1 MGGKEMRNCKELKHE
16 KNGNVTEKI
25 GKNKGKTKKV
35 SKDESLLSF
44 DLFLEGKEHSA
55 YKFMGAHFITE
66 NRKRGVRF
74 TTWAPRASKIYV
86 IGDFNNWE
94 LKEEYSMEKINERG
108 IWSLFLPKLEEGIK
122 YKFAVV
128 NECGNNTVYKADPYA
143 FKSELR
149 PNTASVLTKIK
160 SFRWGDKRWL
170 NKREKEGLDNKP
182 MNIYELHLG
191 SWKRKDGEFMT
202 YEEISEIL
210 VEYIK
215 EMGYTHVEFM
225 PINEHPLDASWGY
238 QGVGYYSVT
247 SRYGD
252 LNGLKNLI
260 NKLHKNNIGV
270 LLDWVPS
277 HFCKDEHGLFMFDGS
292 PTYEY
297 EAWWK
302 ANNEGWGTCNFDL
315 GRPEVKS
322 FLFSNAMYWINEF
335 HVDGL
340 RVDAVSNMLYLDY
353 GREYGE
359 WEPNI
364 YGGNGNLEAI
374 SFLKELNTIIKKE
387 GKGAITVAEES
398 TSWEGITKPVE
409 EDGLGFDYKW
419 NMGWMND
426 TLSYIELDPIYRKY
440 HHNKMNFSMMYN
452 YSEKFILPIS
462 HDEVVHG
469 KKSLINK
476 MWGDDWKKYAGLRLY
491 ASFMM
496 GHPGKKLMFMGC
508 EFGQFVEWREWE
520 ELQWNVIEEFDI
532 HRIRLYASFMM
543 GHPGKK
549 LMFMGCEFGQFVE
562 WREWEE
568 LQWNVIEEFDIHR
581 KTKEYFKAL
590 NKFYLENSSLWSL
603 DYEEEGFKWIDA
615 DNLEESVLSFIR
627 IGKKKKEKL
636 IFICN
641 FTPEVYYDFK
651 VGVPELGEY
660 VEVFNSD
667 SLEFGGAGNIMG
679 DSILKAT
686 EESFKDF
693 DYSISVK
700 VPPLGTLVL
709 KVK

>member
-1 MGGKEMRNCKELKHE
+1 MRNYKELKHE

-25 GKNKGKTKKV
+25 GENKGKSKKV
-35 SKDESLLSF
+35 SKDENLLNF
-44 DLFLEGKEHSA
+44 DLFLDGKEHLA
-55 YKFMGAHFITE
+55 YKFMGAHFVTE
-66 NRKRGVRF
+66 NRKKGIRF
-74 TTWAPRASKIYV
+74 TTWASRSSKIYV

-108 IWSLFLPKLEEGIK
+108 IWSLFVPKLEEGIK

-182 MNIYELHLG
+182 MNIYEIHLG
-191 SWKRKDGEFMT
+191 SWKRKNGEFMT

-210 VEYIK
+210 PEYIK

-252 LNGLKNLI
+252 LNGLKTLI

-297 EAWWK
+297 DAWWK

-335 HVDGL
+335 HIDGL

-359 WEPNI
+359 WETNI

-374 SFLKELNTIIKKE
+374 AFLKELNTIIKKE

-532 HRIRLYASFMM
+532 HR
-543 GHPGKK
+543 
-549 LMFMGCEFGQFVE
+549 
-562 WREWEE
+562 
-568 LQWNVIEEFDIHR
+568 
-581 KTKEYFKAL
+581 KTQEYFRVL
-590 NKFYLENSSLWSL
+590 NHFYLENNSLWSL
-603 DYEEEGFKWIDA
+603 DYEEEGFRWIDA
-615 DNLEESVLSFIR
+615 DNSEQSVLSFIR
-627 IGKKKKEKL
+627 IGKNKKEKL

-679 DSILKAT
+679 DNILEAT

-693 DYSISVK
+693 DYSINVK

-709 KVK
+709 KLK

>member
-1 MGGKEMRNCKELKHE
+1 MRNCKELKHE

-25 GKNKGKTKKV
+25 GKNKGKSKRV

-86 IGDFNNWE
+86 IGDFNNWD
-94 LKEEYSMEKINERG
+94 LKEEYSMKKINERG

-202 YEEISEIL
+202 YEEISEVL

-252 LNGLKNLI
+252 LNGLKTLI

-374 SFLKELNTIIKKE
+374 AFLKELNTIIKKE

-532 HRIRLYASFMM
+532 HR
-543 GHPGKK
+543 
-549 LMFMGCEFGQFVE
+549 
-562 WREWEE
+562 
-568 LQWNVIEEFDIHR
+568 

-590 NKFYLENSSLWSL
+590 NHFYLENSSLWSL

-615 DNLEESVLSFIR
+615 DNSEESVLSFIR
-627 IGKKKKEKL
+627 IGKNKKEKL

>member
-1 MGGKEMRNCKELKHE
+1 MRNCKKLKHE
-16 KNGNVTEKI
+16 KNGNVTEKM
-25 GKNKGKTKKV
+25 GKNKGKSKMV

-55 YKFMGAHFITE
+55 YKFMGAHFVTE

-74 TTWAPRASKIYV
+74 TTWAPSSSKIYV

-94 LKEEYSMEKINERG
+94 LREEYSMEKINERG
-108 IWSLFLPKLEEGIK
+108 IWSLFLPKLEEGIN

-191 SWKRKDGEFMT
+191 SWKRKNGEFMT
-202 YEEISEIL
+202 YEEISHIL
-210 VEYIK
+210 PKYIK
-215 EMGYTHVEFM
+215 DMGYTHVEFM

-252 LNGLKNLI
+252 LNGLKILI

-297 EAWWK
+297 GAWWK

-335 HVDGL
+335 HIDGL

-374 SFLKELNTIIKKE
+374 AFLKELNTIIKNE

-398 TSWEGITKPVE
+398 TSWEGITKPVKE
-409 EDGLGFDYKW
+409 GGLGFDYKW

-491 ASFMM
+491 T
-496 GHPGKKLMFMGC
+496 
-508 EFGQFVEWREWE
+508 
-520 ELQWNVIEEFDI
+520 
-532 HRIRLYASFMM
+532 SFMM

-590 NKFYLENSSLWSL
+590 NHFYLDNSSLWSL
-603 DYEEEGFKWIDA
+603 DYEEKGFKWIDA
-615 DNLEESVLSFIR
+615 DNSEQGVFSFMR
-627 IGKKKKEKL
+627 IGKNKKEKL

-651 VGVPELGEY
+651 VGVQKLGEY

-667 SLEFGGAGNIMG
+667 ALEFGGAGNIMG

>member
-1 MGGKEMRNCKELKHE
+1 MEGKEMRNCKKLKHE
-16 KNGNVTEKI
+16 KNGNVTEKM
-25 GKNKGKTKKV
+25 GKNKGKSKRV

-55 YKFMGAHFITE
+55 YKFMGAHFVTE

-74 TTWAPRASKIYV
+74 TTWAPSSSKIYV

-108 IWSLFLPKLEEGIK
+108 IWSLFLPKLEEGIN

-191 SWKRKDGEFMT
+191 SWKRKNGEFMT
-202 YEEISEIL
+202 YEEISHIL
-210 VEYIK
+210 PEYIK
-215 EMGYTHVEFM
+215 DMGYTHVEFM

-252 LNGLKNLI
+252 LNGLKILI

-297 EAWWK
+297 GAWWK

-335 HVDGL
+335 HIDGL

-374 SFLKELNTIIKKE
+374 AFLKELNTIIKNE

-398 TSWEGITKPVE
+398 TSWEGITKPVKE
-409 EDGLGFDYKW
+409 GGLGFDYKW

-532 HRIRLYASFMM
+532 HR
-543 GHPGKK
+543 
-549 LMFMGCEFGQFVE
+549 
-562 WREWEE
+562 
-568 LQWNVIEEFDIHR
+568 
-581 KTKEYFKAL
+581 KTKEYFKVL
-590 NKFYLENSSLWSL
+590 NHFYLDNSSLWSL
-603 DYEEEGFKWIDA
+603 DYEEKGFKWIDA
-615 DNLEESVLSFIR
+615 DNSEQGVFSFMR
-627 IGKKKKEKL
+627 IGKNKKEKL

-651 VGVPELGEY
+651 VGVPKLGEY

-667 SLEFGGAGNIMG
+667 ALEFGGAGNIMG
-679 DSILKAT
+679 DSILKAK

>member
-1 MGGKEMRNCKELKHE
+1 MRNCKELKHE

-25 GKNKGKTKKV
+25 GKNKGKSKKV

-94 LKEEYSMEKINERG
+94 LKEEYSMKKINERG
-108 IWSLFLPKLEEGIK
+108 IWSLFLPKLEEGIN

-202 YEEISEIL
+202 YEEISEVL

-225 PINEHPLDASWGY
+225 PVNEHPLDASWGY

-252 LNGLKNLI
+252 LNGLKTLI

-315 GRPEVKS
+315 GKPEVKS

-353 GREYGE
+353 GRDYGE
-359 WEPNI
+359 WESNI

-374 SFLKELNTIIKKE
+374 AFLKELNTIIKKE
-387 GKGAITVAEES
+387 GKGVITVAEES
-398 TSWEGITKPVE
+398 TSWEGITKSVE
-409 EDGLGFDYKW
+409 EGGLGFDYKW

-532 HRIRLYASFMM
+532 HR
-543 GHPGKK
+543 
-549 LMFMGCEFGQFVE
+549 
-562 WREWEE
+562 
-568 LQWNVIEEFDIHR
+568 

-615 DNLEESVLSFIR
+615 DNSEESVLSFIR
-627 IGKKKKEKL
+627 IGKNKKEKL

>member
-16 KNGNVTEKI
+16 KNGNVTEKV
-25 GKNKGKTKKV
+25 GKNKGKSKKV

-94 LKEEYSMEKINERG
+94 LKEEYSMKKINERG

-202 YEEISEIL
+202 YEEISEVL

-252 LNGLKNLI
+252 LNGLKTLI

-374 SFLKELNTIIKKE
+374 AFLKELNTIIKKE

-476 MWGDDWKKYAGLRLY
+476 MWGDDWKKYAGLR
-491 ASFMM
+491 
-496 GHPGKKLMFMGC
+496 
-508 EFGQFVEWREWE
+508 V
-520 ELQWNVIEEFDI
+520 
-532 HRIRLYASFMM
+532 YASFMM

-615 DNLEESVLSFIR
+615 DNSEESVLSFIR
-627 IGKKKKEKL
+627 IGKNKKEKL

-660 VEVFNSD
+660 VEAFNSD
-667 SLEFGGAGNIMG
+667 ALEFGGAGNIMG

>member
-1 MGGKEMRNCKELKHE
+1 MRNCKKLKHE

-25 GKNKGKTKKV
+25 GKNKGKSKRV

-55 YKFMGAHFITE
+55 YKFMGAHFVTE

-74 TTWAPRASKIYV
+74 TTWAPSSSKIYV

-108 IWSLFLPKLEEGIK
+108 IWSLFLPKLEEGIN

-191 SWKRKDGEFMT
+191 SWKRKNGEFMT
-202 YEEISEIL
+202 YEEISHIL
-210 VEYIK
+210 PEYIK

-252 LNGLKNLI
+252 LNGLKILI

-297 EAWWK
+297 GAWWK

-335 HVDGL
+335 HIDGL

-374 SFLKELNTIIKKE
+374 AFLKELNTIIKNE

-398 TSWEGITKPVE
+398 TSWEGITKPVKE
-409 EDGLGFDYKW
+409 GGLGFDYKW

-532 HRIRLYASFMM
+532 HR
-543 GHPGKK
+543 
-549 LMFMGCEFGQFVE
+549 
-562 WREWEE
+562 
-568 LQWNVIEEFDIHR
+568 
-581 KTKEYFKAL
+581 KTKEYFKGL
-590 NKFYLENSSLWSL
+590 NHFYLDNSSLWSL
-603 DYEEEGFKWIDA
+603 DYEEKGFKWIDA
-615 DNLEESVLSFIR
+615 DNSEQGVFSFMR
-627 IGKKKKEKL
+627 IGKNKKEKL

-651 VGVPELGEY
+651 VGVPKLGEY

-667 SLEFGGAGNIMG
+667 ALEFGGAGNIMG
-679 DSILKAT
+679 DSILKAR

>member
-1 MGGKEMRNCKELKHE
+1 MRNCKELKHE

-25 GKNKGKTKKV
+25 GKNKGKSKKV

-122 YKFAVV
+122 YKFAVL

-202 YEEISEIL
+202 YEEISEVL
-210 VEYIK
+210 AEYIK

-252 LNGLKNLI
+252 LNGLKALI

-302 ANNEGWGTCNFDL
+302 ANNKGWGTCNFDL

-374 SFLKELNTIIKKE
+374 AFLKELNTIIKKE

-532 HRIRLYASFMM
+532 H
-543 GHPGKK
+543 KK
-549 LMFMGCEFGQFVE
+549 TQ
-562 WREWEE
+562 
-568 LQWNVIEEFDIHR
+568 
-581 KTKEYFKAL
+581 EYFKAL
-590 NKFYLENSSLWSL
+590 NHFYLENSSLWSL

-615 DNLEESVLSFIR
+615 DNSEESVLSFIR
-627 IGKKKKEKL
+627 IGKNKKEKL

>member
-1 MGGKEMRNCKELKHE
+1 MRNCKELKHE

-25 GKNKGKTKKV
+25 GENKGKSKKV
-35 SKDESLLSF
+35 SKDENLLNF
-44 DLFLEGKEHSA
+44 DLFLDGKEHLA
-55 YKFMGAHFITE
+55 YKFMGAHFVTE
-66 NRKRGVRF
+66 NRKKGIRF
-74 TTWAPRASKIYV
+74 TTWAPRSSKIYV

-94 LKEEYSMEKINERG
+94 LKEEYSMKKINERG

-202 YEEISEIL
+202 YEEISEVL

-252 LNGLKNLI
+252 LNGLKTLI

-335 HVDGL
+335 HIDGL

-374 SFLKELNTIIKKE
+374 AFLKELNTIIKKE

-532 HRIRLYASFMM
+532 HR
-543 GHPGKK
+543 
-549 LMFMGCEFGQFVE
+549 
-562 WREWEE
+562 
-568 LQWNVIEEFDIHR
+568 

-590 NKFYLENSSLWSL
+590 NHFYLENSSLWSL

-615 DNLEESVLSFIR
+615 DNSEESVLSFIR
-627 IGKKKKEKL
+627 IGKNKKEKL

-651 VGVPELGEY
+651 VGVPGLGEY

>member
-16 KNGNVTEKI
+16 KNGNVTEKV
-25 GKNKGKTKKV
+25 GKNKGKSKKV

-55 YKFMGAHFITE
+55 YKFMGAHFVTE

-108 IWSLFLPKLEEGIK
+108 IWSLFVPKLEEGIK

-252 LNGLKNLI
+252 LNGLKTLI

-335 HVDGL
+335 HIDGL

-374 SFLKELNTIIKKE
+374 AFLKELNTIIKKE

-532 HRIRLYASFMM
+532 HR
-543 GHPGKK
+543 
-549 LMFMGCEFGQFVE
+549 
-562 WREWEE
+562 
-568 LQWNVIEEFDIHR
+568 

-590 NKFYLENSSLWSL
+590 NHFYLENNSLWSL
-603 DYEEEGFKWIDA
+603 DYEEEGFRWIDA
-615 DNLEESVLSFIR
+615 DNSEESVLSFIR
-627 IGKKKKEKL
+627 IGKNKKEKL

-651 VGVPELGEY
+651 VGVPGLGEY

>member
-16 KNGNVTEKI
+16 KNGNVTEKM
-25 GKNKGKTKKV
+25 GKNKGKSKKV

-55 YKFMGAHFITE
+55 YKFMGANFVTE

-108 IWSLFLPKLEEGIK
+108 IWSLFVPKLEEGIK

-252 LNGLKNLI
+252 LNGLKTLI

-335 HVDGL
+335 HIDGL

-374 SFLKELNTIIKKE
+374 AFLKELNTIIKKE

-532 HRIRLYASFMM
+532 HR
-543 GHPGKK
+543 
-549 LMFMGCEFGQFVE
+549 
-562 WREWEE
+562 
-568 LQWNVIEEFDIHR
+568 

-590 NKFYLENSSLWSL
+590 NHFYLENNSLWSL
-603 DYEEEGFKWIDA
+603 DYEEEGFRWIDA
-615 DNLEESVLSFIR
+615 DNSEESVLSFIR
-627 IGKKKKEKL
+627 IGKNKKEKL

>member
-1 MGGKEMRNCKELKHE
+1 MRNYKELKHE

-25 GKNKGKTKKV
+25 GENKGKSKKM

-74 TTWAPRASKIYV
+74 TTWSPRASKIYI

-94 LKEEYSMEKINERG
+94 LKEEYSMKKINERG
-108 IWSLFLPKLEEGIK
+108 IWSLFIPKLEEGIK
-122 YKFAVV
+122 YKFAVE
-128 NECGNNTVYKADPYA
+128 NECGNNTVYKSDPYA

-202 YEEISEIL
+202 YEEISEVL

-225 PINEHPLDASWGY
+225 PVNEHPLDASWGY

-252 LNGLKNLI
+252 LNGLKTLI

-297 EAWWK
+297 EVWWK

-364 YGGNGNLEAI
+364 YGENGNLEAI
-374 SFLKELNTIIKKE
+374 AFLKELNTIIKKE

-398 TSWEGITKPVE
+398 TSWEGITKSVE
-409 EDGLGFDYKW
+409 EGGLGFDYKW

-520 ELQWNVIEEFDI
+520 ELQW
-532 HRIRLYASFMM
+532 S
-543 GHPGKK
+543 
-549 LMFMGCEFGQFVE
+549 
-562 WREWEE
+562 
-568 LQWNVIEEFDIHR
+568 VIEEFDIHR

-603 DYEEEGFKWIDA
+603 DYEEEGFKWMDA
-615 DNLEESVLSFIR
+615 YNSEESVLSFIR
-627 IGKKKKEKL
+627 IGKNKKEKL

-667 SLEFGGAGNIMG
+667 SLEFGGVGNIMG

>member
-1 MGGKEMRNCKELKHE
+1 MRNCKKLKHE
-16 KNGNVTEKI
+16 KNGNVTEKM
-25 GKNKGKTKKV
+25 GKNKGKSKRV

-44 DLFLEGKEHSA
+44 NLFLEGKEHSA
-55 YKFMGAHFITE
+55 YKFMGAHFVTE

-74 TTWAPRASKIYV
+74 TTWAPRSSKIYV

-94 LKEEYSMEKINERG
+94 LKEEYSMKKINERG
-108 IWSLFLPKLEEGIK
+108 IWSLFLPKLEEGIN

-191 SWKRKDGEFMT
+191 SWKRKNGEFMT
-202 YEEISEIL
+202 YEEISDIL
-210 VEYIK
+210 PEYIK

-252 LNGLKNLI
+252 LNGLKILI

-297 EAWWK
+297 GAWWK

-335 HVDGL
+335 HIDGL

-374 SFLKELNTIIKKE
+374 AFLKELNTIIKND

-398 TSWEGITKPVE
+398 TSWEGITKPVKE
-409 EDGLGFDYKW
+409 GGLGFDYKW

-508 EFGQFVEWREWE
+508 EFGQF
-520 ELQWNVIEEFDI
+520 I
-532 HRIRLYASFMM
+532 
-543 GHPGKK
+543 
-549 LMFMGCEFGQFVE
+549 E

-590 NKFYLENSSLWSL
+590 NHFYLGNSSLWSL
-603 DYEEEGFKWIDA
+603 DYEEKGFKWIDA
-615 DNLEESVLSFIR
+615 DNSEQGVFSFMR
-627 IGKKKKEKL
+627 IGKNKKEKL

-651 VGVPELGEY
+651 VGVPKLGEY

-667 SLEFGGAGNIMG
+667 ALEFGGAGNIMG
-679 DSILKAT
+679 DSILKAK

>member
-1 MGGKEMRNCKELKHE
+1 M
-16 KNGNVTEKI
+16 
-25 GKNKGKTKKV
+25 

-94 LKEEYSMEKINERG
+94 LKEEYSMKKINERG

-252 LNGLKNLI
+252 LNGLKTLI

-335 HVDGL
+335 HIDGL

-374 SFLKELNTIIKKE
+374 AFLKELNTIIKKE

-409 EDGLGFDYKW
+409 EGGLGFDYKW

-532 HRIRLYASFMM
+532 HR
-543 GHPGKK
+543 
-549 LMFMGCEFGQFVE
+549 
-562 WREWEE
+562 
-568 LQWNVIEEFDIHR
+568 

-590 NKFYLENSSLWSL
+590 NHFYLENSSLWSL

-615 DNLEESVLSFIR
+615 DNSEESVLSFIR
-627 IGKKKKEKL
+627 IGKNKKEKL

-679 DSILKAT
+679 DSLLKAT

-693 DYSISVK
+693 DYSINVK

>member
-25 GKNKGKTKKV
+25 GKNKGKSKKV

-55 YKFMGAHFITE
+55 YKFMGAHFVTE

-108 IWSLFLPKLEEGIK
+108 IWSLFVPKLEEGIK

-252 LNGLKNLI
+252 LNGLKTLI

-335 HVDGL
+335 HIDGL

-374 SFLKELNTIIKKE
+374 AFLKELNTIIKKE

-469 KKSLINK
+469 KKSIINK

-532 HRIRLYASFMM
+532 HR
-543 GHPGKK
+543 
-549 LMFMGCEFGQFVE
+549 
-562 WREWEE
+562 
-568 LQWNVIEEFDIHR
+568 

-590 NKFYLENSSLWSL
+590 NHFYLEDSSLWSL

-615 DNLEESVLSFIR
+615 DNSEESVLSFIR

>member
-25 GKNKGKTKKV
+25 GKNKGKSKKV

-94 LKEEYSMEKINERG
+94 LKEEYSMKKINERG

-128 NECGNNTVYKADPYA
+128 NECGNNTVYKADSYA

-202 YEEISEIL
+202 YEEISEVL

-252 LNGLKNLI
+252 LNGLKALI

-374 SFLKELNTIIKKE
+374 AFLKELNTIIKKE

-398 TSWEGITKPVE
+398 TSWEGITKSVE

-532 HRIRLYASFMM
+532 HR
-543 GHPGKK
+543 
-549 LMFMGCEFGQFVE
+549 
-562 WREWEE
+562 
-568 LQWNVIEEFDIHR
+568 

-590 NKFYLENSSLWSL
+590 NHFYLENSSLWSL

-615 DNLEESVLSFIR
+615 DNSEESVLSFIR
-627 IGKKKKEKL
+627 IGKNKKEKL

-641 FTPEVYYDFK
+641 FTLEVYYDFK

>member
-16 KNGNVTEKI
+16 KNGNVTEKV
-25 GKNKGKTKKV
+25 GKNKGKSKKV

-55 YKFMGAHFITE
+55 YKVMGAHFVTE

-108 IWSLFLPKLEEGIK
+108 ILSLFVPKLEEGIK

-202 YEEISEIL
+202 YEEISEVL

-252 LNGLKNLI
+252 LNGLKTLI

-335 HVDGL
+335 HIDGL

-374 SFLKELNTIIKKE
+374 AFLKELNTIIKKE

-532 HRIRLYASFMM
+532 HR
-543 GHPGKK
+543 
-549 LMFMGCEFGQFVE
+549 
-562 WREWEE
+562 
-568 LQWNVIEEFDIHR
+568 

-590 NKFYLENSSLWSL
+590 NHFYLENNSLWSL
-603 DYEEEGFKWIDA
+603 DYEEEGFRWIDA
-615 DNLEESVLSFIR
+615 DNSEESVLSFIR
-627 IGKKKKEKL
+627 IGKNKKEKL

>member
-1 MGGKEMRNCKELKHE
+1 MGRKEMRNCKELKHE
-16 KNGNVTEKI
+16 KNGNVTEKV
-25 GKNKGKTKKV
+25 GKNKGKSKKV

-55 YKFMGAHFITE
+55 YKFMGAHFVTE

-108 IWSLFLPKLEEGIK
+108 ILSLFVPKLEEGIK

-202 YEEISEIL
+202 YEEISEVL

-252 LNGLKNLI
+252 LNGLKTLI

-335 HVDGL
+335 HIDGL

-374 SFLKELNTIIKKE
+374 AFLKELNTIIKKE

-532 HRIRLYASFMM
+532 HR
-543 GHPGKK
+543 
-549 LMFMGCEFGQFVE
+549 
-562 WREWEE
+562 
-568 LQWNVIEEFDIHR
+568 

-590 NKFYLENSSLWSL
+590 NHFYLENNSLWSL
-603 DYEEEGFKWIDA
+603 DYEEEGFRWIDA
-615 DNLEESVLSFIR
+615 DNSEESVLSFIR
-627 IGKKKKEKL
+627 IGKNKKEKL

>member
-25 GKNKGKTKKV
+25 GKNKGKSKEV

-94 LKEEYSMEKINERG
+94 LKEEYSMKKINERG

-297 EAWWK
+297 GAWWK

-335 HVDGL
+335 HIDGL

-374 SFLKELNTIIKKE
+374 AFLKELNTIIKKE

-532 HRIRLYASFMM
+532 HR
-543 GHPGKK
+543 
-549 LMFMGCEFGQFVE
+549 
-562 WREWEE
+562 
-568 LQWNVIEEFDIHR
+568 

-590 NKFYLENSSLWSL
+590 NHFYLENSSLWSL
-603 DYEEEGFKWIDA
+603 DYEEEGFRWIDA
-615 DNLEESVLSFIR
+615 DNSEESVLSFIR
-627 IGKKKKEKL
+627 IGKNKKEKL

>member
-1 MGGKEMRNCKELKHE
+1 MRNCKELKHE

-25 GKNKGKTKKV
+25 GENKGKSKKV
-35 SKDESLLSF
+35 SKDENLLNF
-44 DLFLEGKEHSA
+44 DLFLDGKEHLA
-55 YKFMGAHFITE
+55 YKFMGAHFVTE
-66 NRKRGVRF
+66 NRKKGIRF
-74 TTWAPRASKIYV
+74 TTWAPRSSKIYV

-94 LKEEYSMEKINERG
+94 LKGEYSMEKINERG
-108 IWSLFLPKLEEGIK
+108 IWSLFVPKLEEGIK

-182 MNIYELHLG
+182 MNIYEIHLG
-191 SWKRKDGEFMT
+191 SWKRKNGEFMT

-210 VEYIK
+210 PEYIK

-252 LNGLKNLI
+252 LNGLKTLI

-335 HVDGL
+335 HIDGL

-374 SFLKELNTIIKKE
+374 AFLKELNTIIKKE

-508 EFGQFVEWREWE
+508 EFGQFIEWREWE
-520 ELQWNVIEEFDI
+520 ELQWNVIE
-532 HRIRLYASFMM
+532 
-543 GHPGKK
+543 K
-549 LMFMGCEFGQFVE
+549 
-562 WREWEE
+562 
-568 LQWNVIEEFDIHR
+568 FDIHR
-581 KTKEYFKAL
+581 KTQEYFRVL
-590 NKFYLENSSLWSL
+590 NHFYLENNSLWSL
-603 DYEEEGFKWIDA
+603 DYEEEGFRWIDA
-615 DNLEESVLSFIR
+615 DNSEQSVLSFIR
-627 IGKKKKEKL
+627 IGKNKKEKL

-679 DSILKAT
+679 DNILEAT

-693 DYSISVK
+693 DYSINVK

-709 KVK
+709 KLQ

>member
-1 MGGKEMRNCKELKHE
+1 MRNCKELKHE
-16 KNGNVTEKI
+16 KNGNVTEEI
-25 GKNKGKTKKV
+25 GENKGKSKKV
-35 SKDESLLSF
+35 SKDENLLNF
-44 DLFLEGKEHSA
+44 DLFLDGKEHLA
-55 YKFMGAHFITE
+55 YKFMGAHFVTE

-74 TTWAPRASKIYV
+74 TTWAPRSSKIYV

-108 IWSLFLPKLEEGIK
+108 IWSLFVPKLEEGIK

-182 MNIYELHLG
+182 MNIYEIHLG
-191 SWKRKDGEFMT
+191 SWKRKNGEFMT

-210 VEYIK
+210 PEYIK

-252 LNGLKNLI
+252 LNGLKTLI

-335 HVDGL
+335 HIDGL

-359 WEPNI
+359 WETNI

-374 SFLKELNTIIKKE
+374 AFLKELNTIIKKE

-532 HRIRLYASFMM
+532 HR
-543 GHPGKK
+543 
-549 LMFMGCEFGQFVE
+549 
-562 WREWEE
+562 
-568 LQWNVIEEFDIHR
+568 
-581 KTKEYFKAL
+581 KTQEYFRVL
-590 NKFYLENSSLWSL
+590 NHFYLENNSLWSL
-603 DYEEEGFKWIDA
+603 DYEEEGFRWIDA
-615 DNLEESVLSFIR
+615 DNSEQSVLSFIR
-627 IGKKKKEKL
+627 IGKNKKEKL

-679 DSILKAT
+679 DNILEAT

-693 DYSISVK
+693 DYSINVK

-709 KVK
+709 KLK

>member
-1 MGGKEMRNCKELKHE
+1 MRNCKELKHE

-25 GKNKGKTKKV
+25 GKNKGKSKKV

-94 LKEEYSMEKINERG
+94 LKEEYSMKKINERG

-202 YEEISEIL
+202 YEEISEVL

-252 LNGLKNLI
+252 LNGLKALI

-374 SFLKELNTIIKKE
+374 AFLKELNTIIKKE

-532 HRIRLYASFMM
+532 H
-543 GHPGKK
+543 KK
-549 LMFMGCEFGQFVE
+549 TQ
-562 WREWEE
+562 
-568 LQWNVIEEFDIHR
+568 
-581 KTKEYFKAL
+581 EYFKAL

-615 DNLEESVLSFIR
+615 DNSEESVLSFIR
-627 IGKKKKEKL
+627 IGKNKKEKL

-679 DSILKAT
+679 DIIVKAT

>member
-1 MGGKEMRNCKELKHE
+1 MRNCKELKHE
-16 KNGNVTEKI
+16 KNGNVTERI
-25 GKNKGKTKKV
+25 GKNKGKSKKV

-108 IWSLFLPKLEEGIK
+108 IWSLFVPKLEEGIN

-202 YEEISEIL
+202 YEEISEVL

-252 LNGLKNLI
+252 LNGLKALI

-374 SFLKELNTIIKKE
+374 AFLKELNTIVKNE

-496 GHPGKKLMFMGC
+496 GHPGKKLMFM
-508 EFGQFVEWREWE
+508 E
-520 ELQWNVIEEFDI
+520 
-532 HRIRLYASFMM
+532 
-543 GHPGKK
+543 
-549 LMFMGCEFGQFVE
+549 CEFGQFVE

-590 NKFYLENSSLWSL
+590 NHFYLDNSSLWSL
-603 DYEEEGFKWIDA
+603 DYEEKGFKWIDA
-615 DNLEESVLSFIR
+615 DNSEQGVFSFMR
-627 IGKKKKEKL
+627 IGKNKKEKL

>member
-1 MGGKEMRNCKELKHE
+1 MRNCKELKHE

-25 GKNKGKTKKV
+25 GKNKGKSKKV

-55 YKFMGAHFITE
+55 YKFMGAHFVTE

-74 TTWAPRASKIYV
+74 TTWAPSSSKIYV

-108 IWSLFLPKLEEGIK
+108 IWSLFLPKLEEGIN

-191 SWKRKDGEFMT
+191 SWKRKNGEFMT
-202 YEEISEIL
+202 YEEISHIL
-210 VEYIK
+210 PEYIK

-252 LNGLKNLI
+252 LNGLKILI

-335 HVDGL
+335 HIDGL

-374 SFLKELNTIIKKE
+374 AFLKELNTIIKNE

-398 TSWEGITKPVE
+398 TSWEGITKPVKE
-409 EDGLGFDYKW
+409 GGLGFDYKW

-532 HRIRLYASFMM
+532 HR
-543 GHPGKK
+543 
-549 LMFMGCEFGQFVE
+549 
-562 WREWEE
+562 
-568 LQWNVIEEFDIHR
+568 
-581 KTKEYFKAL
+581 KTKEYFKGL
-590 NKFYLENSSLWSL
+590 NHFYLDNSSLWSL
-603 DYEEEGFKWIDA
+603 DYEEKGFKWIDA
-615 DNLEESVLSFIR
+615 DNSEQGVFSFMR
-627 IGKKKKEKL
+627 IGKNKKEKL

-651 VGVPELGEY
+651 VGVPKLGEY

-667 SLEFGGAGNIMG
+667 ALEFGGAGNIMG
-679 DSILKAT
+679 DSILKAR

>member
-25 GKNKGKTKKV
+25 GKNKGKSKKV

-94 LKEEYSMEKINERG
+94 LKEEYSIKKINERG

-202 YEEISEIL
+202 YEEISEVL

-252 LNGLKNLI
+252 LNGLKALI

-374 SFLKELNTIIKKE
+374 AFLKELNTIIKKE

-532 HRIRLYASFMM
+532 HR
-543 GHPGKK
+543 
-549 LMFMGCEFGQFVE
+549 
-562 WREWEE
+562 
-568 LQWNVIEEFDIHR
+568 

-590 NKFYLENSSLWSL
+590 NHFYLENSSLWSL

-615 DNLEESVLSFIR
+615 DNSEESVLSFIR
-627 IGKKKKEKL
+627 IGNNKKEKL

>member
-1 MGGKEMRNCKELKHE
+1 MRNYKELKHE

-25 GKNKGKTKKV
+25 GENKGKSKKM

-74 TTWAPRASKIYV
+74 TTWSPRASKIYI

-94 LKEEYSMEKINERG
+94 LKEEYYMKKINERG
-108 IWSLFLPKLEEGIK
+108 IWSLFIPKLEEGIK
-122 YKFAVV
+122 YKFAVE
-128 NECGNNTVYKADPYA
+128 NECGNNTVYKSDPYA

-202 YEEISEIL
+202 YEEISEVL

-225 PINEHPLDASWGY
+225 PVNEHPLDASWGY

-252 LNGLKNLI
+252 LNGLKTLI

-297 EAWWK
+297 EVWWK

-364 YGGNGNLEAI
+364 YGENGNLEAI
-374 SFLKELNTIIKKE
+374 AFLKELNTIIKKE

-398 TSWEGITKPVE
+398 TSWEGITKSVE
-409 EDGLGFDYKW
+409 EGGLGFDYKW

-520 ELQWNVIEEFDI
+520 ELQW
-532 HRIRLYASFMM
+532 S
-543 GHPGKK
+543 
-549 LMFMGCEFGQFVE
+549 
-562 WREWEE
+562 
-568 LQWNVIEEFDIHR
+568 VIEEFDIHR

-603 DYEEEGFKWIDA
+603 DYEEEGFKWMDA
-615 DNLEESVLSFIR
+615 DNSEESVLSFIR
-627 IGKKKKEKL
+627 IGKNKKEKL

-667 SLEFGGAGNIMG
+667 SLEFGGVGNIMG

>member
-25 GKNKGKTKKV
+25 GKNKGKSKKV
-35 SKDESLLSF
+35 FKDESLLSF

-108 IWSLFLPKLEEGIK
+108 IWSIFVPKLEEGIK
-122 YKFAVV
+122 YKFAVA

-202 YEEISEIL
+202 YEEISEVL

-252 LNGLKNLI
+252 LNGLKTLI

-335 HVDGL
+335 HIDGL

-374 SFLKELNTIIKKE
+374 AFLKELNTIIKKE

-532 HRIRLYASFMM
+532 H
-543 GHPGKK
+543 KK
-549 LMFMGCEFGQFVE
+549 TQ
-562 WREWEE
+562 
-568 LQWNVIEEFDIHR
+568 
-581 KTKEYFKAL
+581 EYFKAL
-590 NKFYLENSSLWSL
+590 NHFYLENSSLWSL

-615 DNLEESVLSFIR
+615 DNSEESVLSFIR
-627 IGKKKKEKL
+627 IGKNKKEKL

>member
-1 MGGKEMRNCKELKHE
+1 MRNCKKLKHE
-16 KNGNVTEKI
+16 KNGNVTEKM
-25 GKNKGKTKKV
+25 GKNKGKSKRV

-74 TTWAPRASKIYV
+74 TTWAPSSSKIYV

-108 IWSLFLPKLEEGIK
+108 IWSLFLPKLEEGIN

-191 SWKRKDGEFMT
+191 SWKRKNGEFMT
-202 YEEISEIL
+202 YEEISHIL
-210 VEYIK
+210 PEYIK
-215 EMGYTHVEFM
+215 DMGYTHVEFM

-252 LNGLKNLI
+252 LNGLKILI

-297 EAWWK
+297 GAWWK

-335 HVDGL
+335 HIDGL

-374 SFLKELNTIIKKE
+374 AFLKELNTIVKNE

-398 TSWEGITKPVE
+398 TSWEGITKPVKE
-409 EDGLGFDYKW
+409 GGLGFDYKW

-532 HRIRLYASFMM
+532 HR
-543 GHPGKK
+543 
-549 LMFMGCEFGQFVE
+549 
-562 WREWEE
+562 
-568 LQWNVIEEFDIHR
+568 

-590 NKFYLENSSLWSL
+590 NHFYLDNSSLWSL
-603 DYEEEGFKWIDA
+603 DYEEKGFKWIDA
-615 DNLEESVLSFIR
+615 DNSEQGVFSFMR
-627 IGKKKKEKL
+627 IGKNKKEKL

-651 VGVPELGEY
+651 VGVPKLGEY

-667 SLEFGGAGNIMG
+667 ALEFGGAGNIMG
-679 DSILKAT
+679 DSILKAK

>member
-1 MGGKEMRNCKELKHE
+1 MRNCKELKHE

-25 GKNKGKTKKV
+25 GKNKGKSKKV

-170 NKREKEGLDNKP
+170 NKIEKEGLDNKP

-202 YEEISEIL
+202 YEEISEVL

-252 LNGLKNLI
+252 LNGLKALI

-297 EAWWK
+297 GAWWK

-374 SFLKELNTIIKKE
+374 AFLKELNTIIKKE

-532 HRIRLYASFMM
+532 H
-543 GHPGKK
+543 KK
-549 LMFMGCEFGQFVE
+549 TQ
-562 WREWEE
+562 
-568 LQWNVIEEFDIHR
+568 
-581 KTKEYFKAL
+581 EYFKAL
-590 NKFYLENSSLWSL
+590 NHFYLENSSLWSL

-615 DNLEESVLSFIR
+615 DNSEESVLSFIR
-627 IGKKKKEKL
+627 IGKNKKEKL

>member
-1 MGGKEMRNCKELKHE
+1 MRNCKELKHE

-25 GKNKGKTKKV
+25 GKNKGKSKKV
-35 SKDESLLSF
+35 FKDESLLSF

-108 IWSLFLPKLEEGIK
+108 IWSIFVPKLEEGIK
-122 YKFAVV
+122 YKFAVA

-202 YEEISEIL
+202 YEEISEVL

-252 LNGLKNLI
+252 LNGLKTLI

-374 SFLKELNTIIKKE
+374 AFLKELNTIIKKE

-532 HRIRLYASFMM
+532 HR
-543 GHPGKK
+543 
-549 LMFMGCEFGQFVE
+549 
-562 WREWEE
+562 
-568 LQWNVIEEFDIHR
+568 

-615 DNLEESVLSFIR
+615 DNSEESVLSFIR
-627 IGKKKKEKL
+627 IGKNKKEKL

>member
-1 MGGKEMRNCKELKHE
+1 MRNCKELKHE

-25 GKNKGKTKKV
+25 GKNKGKSKKV

-55 YKFMGAHFITE
+55 YKFMGAHFVTE

-108 IWSLFLPKLEEGIK
+108 IWSLFVPKLEEGIK

-252 LNGLKNLI
+252 LNGLKTLI

-335 HVDGL
+335 HIDGL

-374 SFLKELNTIIKKE
+374 AFLKELNTIIKKE

-409 EDGLGFDYKW
+409 EYGLGFDYKW

-469 KKSLINK
+469 KKSIINK
-476 MWGDDWKKYAGLRLY
+476 MWGDDWKKYAGL
-491 ASFMM
+491 
-496 GHPGKKLMFMGC
+496 
-508 EFGQFVEWREWE
+508 
-520 ELQWNVIEEFDI
+520 
-532 HRIRLYASFMM
+532 RLYASFMM

-615 DNLEESVLSFIR
+615 DNSEESVLSFIR
-627 IGKKKKEKL
+627 IGKNKKEKL

>member
-1 MGGKEMRNCKELKHE
+1 MRNCKELKHE

-25 GKNKGKTKKV
+25 GKNKGKSKKV
-35 SKDESLLSF
+35 SKDENLLSF

-108 IWSLFLPKLEEGIK
+108 VWSLFLPKLEEGIK

-202 YEEISEIL
+202 YEEISEVL

-252 LNGLKNLI
+252 LNGLKALI

-335 HVDGL
+335 HIDGL

-374 SFLKELNTIIKKE
+374 AFLKELNTIIKKE

-532 HRIRLYASFMM
+532 H
-543 GHPGKK
+543 KK
-549 LMFMGCEFGQFVE
+549 TQ
-562 WREWEE
+562 
-568 LQWNVIEEFDIHR
+568 
-581 KTKEYFKAL
+581 EYFKAL
-590 NKFYLENSSLWSL
+590 NHFYLENSSLWSL

-615 DNLEESVLSFIR
+615 DNSEESVLSFIR
-627 IGKKKKEKL
+627 IGKNKKEKL

>member
-16 KNGNVTEKI
+16 KNGNVTEKV
-25 GKNKGKTKKV
+25 GKNKGKSKKV

-94 LKEEYSMEKINERG
+94 LKEEYSMKKINERG

-202 YEEISEIL
+202 YEEISEVL

-252 LNGLKNLI
+252 LNGLKALI

-335 HVDGL
+335 HIDGL

-374 SFLKELNTIIKKE
+374 AFLKELNTIIKKE

-532 HRIRLYASFMM
+532 HR
-543 GHPGKK
+543 
-549 LMFMGCEFGQFVE
+549 
-562 WREWEE
+562 
-568 LQWNVIEEFDIHR
+568 

-590 NKFYLENSSLWSL
+590 NHFYLENSSLWSL

-615 DNLEESVLSFIR
+615 DNSEESVLSFIR
-627 IGKKKKEKL
+627 IGKNKKEKL

-651 VGVPELGEY
+651 VGVPGLVEY

>member
-1 MGGKEMRNCKELKHE
+1 M
-16 KNGNVTEKI
+16 
-25 GKNKGKTKKV
+25 
-35 SKDESLLSF
+35 
-44 DLFLEGKEHSA
+44 A
-55 YKFMGAHFITE
+55 
-66 NRKRGVRF
+66 
-74 TTWAPRASKIYV
+74 
-86 IGDFNNWE
+86 
-94 LKEEYSMEKINERG
+94 
-108 IWSLFLPKLEEGIK
+108 
-122 YKFAVV
+122 

-202 YEEISEIL
+202 YEEISEVL

-225 PINEHPLDASWGY
+225 PVNEHPLDASWGY

-252 LNGLKNLI
+252 LNGLKTLI

-292 PTYEY
+292 LTYEY

-315 GRPEVKS
+315 GKPEVKS

-353 GREYGE
+353 GRDYGE
-359 WEPNI
+359 WESNI

-374 SFLKELNTIIKKE
+374 AFLKELNTIIKKE

-398 TSWEGITKPVE
+398 TSWEGITKSVE
-409 EDGLGFDYKW
+409 EGGLGFDYKW

-532 HRIRLYASFMM
+532 HR
-543 GHPGKK
+543 
-549 LMFMGCEFGQFVE
+549 
-562 WREWEE
+562 
-568 LQWNVIEEFDIHR
+568 

-615 DNLEESVLSFIR
+615 DNSEESVLSFIR
-627 IGKKKKEKL
+627 IGKNKKEKL

>member
-1 MGGKEMRNCKELKHE
+1 MRNYKELKHE

-25 GKNKGKTKKV
+25 GENKGKSKKM

-74 TTWAPRASKIYV
+74 TTWSPRASKIYI

-94 LKEEYSMEKINERG
+94 LKEEYSMKKINERG
-108 IWSLFLPKLEEGIK
+108 IWSLFIPKLEEGIK
-122 YKFAVV
+122 YKFAVE
-128 NECGNNTVYKADPYA
+128 NECGNNTVYKSDPYA

-202 YEEISEIL
+202 YEEISEVL

-252 LNGLKNLI
+252 LNGLKALI

-292 PTYEY
+292 QTYEY

-364 YGGNGNLEAI
+364 YGENGNLEAI
-374 SFLKELNTIIKKE
+374 AFLKELNTIIKKE

-398 TSWEGITKPVE
+398 TSWEGITKSVE
-409 EDGLGFDYKW
+409 EGGLGFDYKW

-440 HHNKMNFSMMYN
+440 HHNKVNFSMMYN

-520 ELQWNVIEEFDI
+520 ELQW
-532 HRIRLYASFMM
+532 S
-543 GHPGKK
+543 
-549 LMFMGCEFGQFVE
+549 
-562 WREWEE
+562 
-568 LQWNVIEEFDIHR
+568 VIEEFDIHR

-603 DYEEEGFKWIDA
+603 DYEEEGFKWMDA
-615 DNLEESVLSFIR
+615 DNSEESVLSFIR
-627 IGKKKKEKL
+627 IGKNKKEKL

-667 SLEFGGAGNIMG
+667 SLEFGGVGNIMG

>member
-1 MGGKEMRNCKELKHE
+1 MRNYKELKHE

-25 GKNKGKTKKV
+25 GENKGKSKKV
-35 SKDESLLSF
+35 SKYESLLSF

-74 TTWAPRASKIYV
+74 TTWSPRASKIYI

-94 LKEEYSMEKINERG
+94 LKEEYSMKKINERG
-108 IWSLFLPKLEEGIK
+108 IWSLFIPKLEEGIK

-202 YEEISEIL
+202 YEEISEVL

-225 PINEHPLDASWGY
+225 PVNEHPLDASWGY

-252 LNGLKNLI
+252 LNGLKTLI

-315 GRPEVKS
+315 GKPEVKS

-353 GREYGE
+353 GRDYGE
-359 WEPNI
+359 WESNI

-374 SFLKELNTIIKKE
+374 AFLKELNTIIKKE

-398 TSWEGITKPVE
+398 TSWEGITKSVE
-409 EDGLGFDYKW
+409 EGGLGFDYKW

-508 EFGQFVEWREWE
+508 EFGQF
-520 ELQWNVIEEFDI
+520 I
-532 HRIRLYASFMM
+532 
-543 GHPGKK
+543 
-549 LMFMGCEFGQFVE
+549 E

-615 DNLEESVLSFIR
+615 DNSEESVLSFIR
-627 IGKKKKEKL
+627 IGKNKKEKL

>member
-1 MGGKEMRNCKELKHE
+1 M
-16 KNGNVTEKI
+16 
-25 GKNKGKTKKV
+25 

-170 NKREKEGLDNKP
+170 NKIEKEGLDNKP

-202 YEEISEIL
+202 YEEISEVL

-252 LNGLKNLI
+252 LNGLKALI

-297 EAWWK
+297 GAWWK

-374 SFLKELNTIIKKE
+374 AFLKELNTIIKKE

-532 HRIRLYASFMM
+532 H
-543 GHPGKK
+543 KK
-549 LMFMGCEFGQFVE
+549 TQ
-562 WREWEE
+562 
-568 LQWNVIEEFDIHR
+568 
-581 KTKEYFKAL
+581 EYFKAL
-590 NKFYLENSSLWSL
+590 NHFYLENSSLWSL

-615 DNLEESVLSFIR
+615 DNSEESVLSFIR
-627 IGKKKKEKL
+627 IGKNKKEKL

-679 DSILKAT
+679 DSILKAK
-686 EESFKDF
+686 EKSFKDF